1 MRIVSVIAQGVDG
14 VAAVGGRRFGLYQLA
29 HNNCADAGAKQLGE
43 KLADVSCGD
52 EAEDAHSEGESAI
65 VKALGSVSR
74 Q

>member
-29 HNNCADAGAKQLGE
+29 HNNCADAGVEQLGE
-43 KLADVSCGD
+43 KSADESCFD

-65 VKALGSVSR
+65 VQIIEIVSR